1 MIFHHFIGGKLM
13 RVVFSWRMRLLVLVS
28 LLSMNVLAKNDEPYF
43 YTGLPVCSISVDV
56 PTGEIPRYQYIPS
69 TICIVEDADTLLYPV
84 SVSIAGRG
92 NSTWGHPKKPYKI
105 KFDQKVSLL
114 DMPEGK
120 NFVLLANYCDK
131 SLMRTAIGLT
141 IGRTLQ
147 QPWVPEDRFVE
158 FVINGEHLGTYQL
171 AESIKV
177 SKNRVQLNDTG
188 FMIEYDTHN
197 YQQTWNFRTETY
209 AYPMAFKHPDK
220 EMTEEV
226 YDYACG
232 YINEFE
238 EALEAPDYL
247 KTRRYADYI
256 DMESFAKWYYQKNL
270 LQMEECNR
278 YYLKADTT
286 QESRLCMGPLWDFEW
301 CLGVGLYYGEVRPNP
316 YHFLE
321 NKLYF
326 GRIGEDPLFMEE
338 VAKLHVR
345 YRDKVRDDVLAMYDR
360 LTEELARSQV
370 LNFARWEILDKQVSI
385 GALPLGT
392 WEAEV
397 DCDRQFF
404 LAHLDF
410 LDAQLLPYLP
420 TNITSPQEETDTPD
434 DIYNLLG
441 QKMGSQ
447 QVAKGVCIIKGKK
460 VIIR

>member
-1 MIFHHFIGGKLM
+1 M
-13 RVVFSWRMRLLVLVS
+13 RINLFWRKGLFFLAF
-28 LLSMNVLAKNDEPYF
+28 LLSMNVLAKDDAPYLH
-43 YTGLPVCSISVDV
+43 TGLPVCFISVDI
-56 PTGEIPRYQYIPS
+56 PTGGIPRYEYIPA
-69 TICIVEDADTLLYPV
+69 TICMVEENDTLLFPI

-92 NSTWGHPKKPYKI
+92 NSTWGYPKKPYKM

-131 SLMRTAIGLT
+131 SLMRTSIGLT
-141 IGRTLQ
+141 VGRTIQ

-158 FVINGEHLGTYQL
+158 LVVNGEHLGTYQL
-171 AESIKV
+171 TESIKV
-177 SKNRVQLNDTG
+177 GKNRVQLNDTG
-188 FMIEYDTHN
+188 FMIEYDTHY
-197 YQQTWNFRTETY
+197 YQQPWNFHTETY
-209 AYPMAFKHPDK
+209 SYPMAFKHP
-220 EMTEEV
+220 EENMTEDV
-226 YDYACG
+226 YDYACK
-232 YINEFE
+232 YVNEFE
-238 EALEAPDYL
+238 EVLAAPDYL

-326 GRIGEDPLFMEE
+326 GRIGEDPLFMVE

-345 YRDKVRDDVLAMYDR
+345 YRDQVRDDVLAMYDH
-360 LTEELARSQV
+360 LKEELAQSQV
-370 LNFARWEILDKQVSI
+370 LNFERWNILDKQVSI

-397 DCDRQFF
+397 ECDRQFF

-410 LDAQLLPYLP
+410 LDTQFLPYLP
-420 TNITSPQEETDTPD
+420 TDITSPQKETNTPD
-434 DIYNLLG
+434 GIYNLLG
-441 QKMGSQ
+441 QKVDRQ
-447 QVAKGVCIIKGKK
+447 QMTKGIYIIKGKK